1 MGAFGA
7 FGAFGAKYGQRL
19 HLGTQVGAEGKGRM
33 GRRARVRR
41 RRYHPRQA
49 LPREHTRQHVADA
62 LALGA
67 FGVRWAA
74 ERTLAHDAELRARA
88 TPTSRMGRRGARV
101 RVTHMES
108 YLKQFRGQ
116 AKGSSCVHASQRS
129 TSGQPGECRLLS
141 SPQRHAR
148 RRRGELR
155 AHWDAGDRL
164 ERGQERQGQGIRR
177 EGAARVW
184 FECLLHHASEIDRV
198 AA

>member
-1 MGAFGA
+1 M
-7 FGAFGAKYGQRL
+7 
-19 HLGTQVGAEGKGRM
+19 
-33 GRRARVRR
+33 RR

-49 LPREHTRQHVADA
+49 LPREHTRHHVADA

-88 TPTSRMGRRGARV
+88 TPTSRMGRRGARF

-141 SPQRHAR
+141 SPQR
-148 RRRGELR
+148 RRGELR

-164 ERGQERQGQGIRR
+164 ERGQAHRRQIVRWFKCLCSPHARDRSTFGRLTQWQGETLRSSSSYGN
-177 EGAARVW
+177 EVSGD
-184 FECLLHHASEIDRV
+184 DRTWKKT
-198 AA
+198 